1 MKAMRSLTMALVL
14 AVAGSTHGGEI
25 EDLLAKAKD
34 GDMLAQIEAGE
45 RYATG
50 KGVAKDPK
58 AAAGW
63 YVKAAEQGS
72 ADAQLKLGALF
83 IGGKGLPKNSVEAAK
98 WFQLAADQGRAIA
111 QIQMARM
118 HLAGAG
124 VVKDHVEAC
133 KWASLAAAQGDR
145 QAKPILDFL
154 KTRMSAQQLAKA
166 ETLVRE
172 SLEKKTAD
180 DAAKGIPL
188 VAPPLE

>member
-1 MKAMRSLTMALVL
+1 MKAMKCLTMALVL
-14 AVAGSTHGGEI
+14 AVAGSTRGGEI
-25 EDLLAKAKD
+25 EDILAKAKE
-34 GDMLAQIEAGE
+34 GDILAQEEAGE
-45 RYATG
+45 MYATG

-58 AAAGW
+58 AAAEW
-63 YVKAAEQGS
+63 YAKAAEQGS

-83 IGGKGLPKNSVEAAK
+83 VGGKGLPKNSVEAAK

-154 KTRMSAQQLAKA
+154 KTRMTAQQIARA
-166 ETLVRE
+166 EKLVRE
-172 SLEKKTAD
+172 SLETKSAK
-180 DAAKGIPL
+180 DAAKGVPL